1 MNNFIAG
8 PAKVDAFLNGQLM
21 FTAKTILDSSINL
34 STNKEEV
41 RGGQGTPC
49 GATTTILLLWPLI
62 LLILCLSWSIWL

>member
-41 RGGQGTPC
+41 RGGNVRIVNRGE
-49 GATTTILLLWPLI
+49 GNFSAHSVRII
-62 LLILCLSWSIWL
+62 IRI